1 MARPESHAV
10 EGDAGQLRVIFNTLN
25 EAFGVDF
32 SAYRLATIR
41 RRIARRMLL
50 LKVEDPEAYAALV
63 RRDPAEAE
71 ALFHDLLITV
81 TSFFREP
88 ETFGML
94 TDDVLPRLARDD
106 AAPVRAWV
114 AGCATGE
121 EAYTVAILLARA
133 CPQQAKVF
141 ATDIDERCLQAARRG
156 VYGEQIREQV
166 TPQVLASC
174 FTHTEGGYRIGAEI
188 REQCI
193 FARHD
198 LTVDPPF
205 ANLDLV
211 TCRNVLIYLR
221 PSVQRS
227 VLAAFHFALRS
238 GGYLLLGHSE
248 TLGALSDAFETVDA
262 RRKLF
267 RKLPSGRSPV
277 AGLQAYPAFPSTA
290 F

>member
-1 MARPESHAV
+1 MAHPGRQTPEG
-10 EGDAGQLRVIFNTLN
+10 EAGQLHLIFRTLK

-50 LKVEDPEAYAALV
+50 LKVDELAAYTTVV

-88 ETFGML
+88 ETFAML
-94 TDDVLPRLARDD
+94 TADVLPGLQRDD
-106 AAPVRAWV
+106 DTPVRAWV

-121 EAYTVAILLARA
+121 EAYTVAILLAGA
-133 CPQQAKVF
+133 CPQPAKVF
-141 ATDIDERCLQAARRG
+141 ATDIDERCLQVARRG
-156 VYGEQIREQV
+156 VYGERIHQQV

-174 FTHTEGGYRIGAEI
+174 FTRAESGYRIASEI

-198 LTVDPPF
+198 LTVDPAF
-205 ANLDLV
+205 ANLDLI

-227 VLAAFHFALRS
+227 VLAAFHFALRG

-248 TLGALSDAFETVDA
+248 SLGELSDVFETVDA
-262 RRKLF
+262 RHKLF
-267 RKLPSGRSPV
+267 RKLPSSRLSAASYPIRRSP
-277 AGLQAYPAFPSTA
+277 Q
-290 F
+290 